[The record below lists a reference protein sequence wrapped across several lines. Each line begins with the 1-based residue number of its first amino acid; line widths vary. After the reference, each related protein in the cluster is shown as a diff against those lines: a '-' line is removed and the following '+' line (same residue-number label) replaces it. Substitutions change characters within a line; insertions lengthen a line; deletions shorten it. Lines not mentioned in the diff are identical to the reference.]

1 MFNTFHVKKRAKSTK
16 IRIFVNIVILKEN
29 KSA

>member
-1 MFNTFHVKKRAKSTK
+1 MFNTFHVKKRAKSAKT
-16 IRIFVNIVILKEN
+16 RIFVNIAILKEN